1 MVSKKKEEPKIE
13 EVKKEVINQEKIAL
27 TVVINKVSLYL
38 AVDSLIA
45 MTKMGKVIMVRLD
58 EIN

>member
-13 EVKKEVINQEKIAL
+13 EVKKEVTNQEKIAL